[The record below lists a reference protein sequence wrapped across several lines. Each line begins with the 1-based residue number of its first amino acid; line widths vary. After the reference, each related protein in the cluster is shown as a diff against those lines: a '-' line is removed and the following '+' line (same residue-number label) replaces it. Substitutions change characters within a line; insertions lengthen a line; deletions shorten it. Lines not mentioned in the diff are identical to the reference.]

1 MIENEK
7 NYLSFC
13 IYLFSECI
21 MRIAVL
27 DKDLCKPDKCS
38 PFGEKPCIKYCPR
51 VRTGDKTVVLN
62 EEINKAEIVE
72 NLCSGCGICVKKCP
86 TKAISIVNLPDQ
98 LKNQVTYRYG
108 QDQFSLFRMAIPKK
122 GKVLGLIGQ
131 NGVGKSTMLKVLSG
145 DIKLNLGRFDE
156 NAPNDDEII
165 SFFKG
170 SELQQYFIDL
180 KENKIQIIHK
190 PQDITAIPKFVSGRV
205 VDLLSKND
213 TDGKLD
219 SIAAQ
224 LNLTKLLDR
233 EISVLSGGELQRVA
247 IVAAYLKDGDVYLID
262 EPSSY
267 LDVSERINMAKLIRT
282 LAERNKI
289 VIVVEHDLAIL
300 DYLSDYVSV
309 LYGVPGVYGIISHP
323 QGVRVGINIYLNG
336 YLKDE
341 NIRFRDIPIKF
352 HERPPLESLYDIGN
366 VIFSYENMEKNLG
379 NFHLEVSGS
388 EIHAGEIIGILG
400 PNGIGKSTFIEMI
413 ANKIKTSS
421 ELEKSYEQDN
431 RIKVSIKP
439 QYITLDPLSLVSKY
453 ILKIQFASHLSQSYK
468 KRLINNLNLENISD
482 RNISDLSGGE
492 LQRVAIADCLST
504 EADVYLLDEPSA
516 FLDVEMR
523 LRVAQLI
530 RKSIEELKKAAF
542 VVEHDIITQDFIA
555 DSILVF
561 KGTPGLEGKALAPQN
576 LREGFNLFLEMMN
589 ITFRRDTITKRPR
602 VNKIGS
608 NKDDYQKRIK
618 EYYYIPK

>member
-1 MIENEK
+1 
-7 NYLSFC
+7 
-13 IYLFSECI
+13 

-72 NLCSGCGICVKKCP
+72 NLCSGCGICIKKCP
-86 TKAISIVNLPDQ
+86 TKAISIINLPDQ

-122 GKVLGLIGQ
+122 RKVLGLIGQ

-145 DIKLNLGRFDE
+145 DIKLNLGRFGDD
-156 NAPNDDEII
+156 APNDNEIMD
-165 SFFKG
+165 FFKG

-180 KENKIQIIHK
+180 KERKMQIVHK
-190 PQDITAIPKFVSGRV
+190 PQDITAIPKVVSGKV
-205 VDLLSKND
+205 NDLLIKND
-213 TDGKLD
+213 KDGNLD
-219 SIAAQ
+219 SVAEQ
-224 LNLTKLLDR
+224 LNLTKILDR
-233 EISVLSGGELQRVA
+233 DISVLSGGELQRVA

-267 LDVSERINMAKLIRT
+267 LDVSERINMARLIRT
-282 LAERNKI
+282 LAEKNKT
-289 VIVVEHDLAIL
+289 VVVVEHDLAIL

-309 LYGVPGVYGIISHP
+309 LYGTPGVYGIVSHP

-341 NIRFRDIPIKF
+341 NIRFREEAIKF
-352 HERPPLESLYDIGN
+352 HERPPIESLFDIGA
-366 VIFSYENMEKNLG
+366 VIFSYEDMEKNLG
-379 NFHLEVSGS
+379 SFHLDVSGS

-400 PNGIGKSTFIEMI
+400 PNGIGKSTFIDMI
-413 ANKIKTSS
+413 ANQIQSS
-421 ELEKSYEQDN
+421 NSDIQQDK
-431 RIKVSIKP
+431 IKVSVKP
-439 QYITLDPLSLVSKY
+439 QYIKLDETSPVSKY
-453 ILKIQFASHLSQSYK
+453 VSQIKFATHLSQSYK
-468 KRLINNLNLENISD
+468 KRLINNLRLENIID
-482 RNISDLSGGE
+482 RKISELSGGE
-492 LQRVAIADCLST
+492 LQRVAIANCLST
-504 EADVYLLDEPSA
+504 EADLYLIDEPSA

-523 LRVAQLI
+523 LQVAQIL

-561 KGTPGLEGKALAPQN
+561 KGQPGIKGNALAPQN
-576 LREGFNLFLEMMN
+576 LRDGFNLFLEMMG

-618 EYYYIPK
+618 EYYYIPSK